1 MTQKKSDRKLL
12 EAEWHLSSL
21 LLLPAWSVN
30 QSLAFF
36 FFFLLCLS
44 CLLLR
49 SAPKSPDLRRRHPSP
64 FYMSKA
70 SAA

>member
-1 MTQKKSDRKLL
+1 MTQEKSDRKLL
-12 EAEWHLSSL
+12 EAEWHLSFL

-36 FFFLLCLS
+36 LCLS
-44 CLLLR
+44 WLLLR

-70 SAA
+70 TAT

>member
-1 MTQKKSDRKLL
+1 MTRNKSDRKLL

-36 FFFLLCLS
+36 LSFFSSVPFLP
-44 CLLLR
+44 
-49 SAPKSPDLRRRHPSP
+49 SAEVSSEESRP
-64 FYMSKA
+64 
-70 SAA
+70 

>member
-30 QSLAFF
+30 QSLVFF
-36 FFFLLCLS
+36 LCLS